1 MKLKDLHSG
10 IFIKRYKRFFVDVQL
25 DTGTIITAH
34 CPNTGRM
41 TSCLG
46 PGWPVKV
53 SYNPSKT
60 RKLSW
65 TLQLTYNGTCWIGVN
80 TWLANA
86 LVQEGLEDGVL
97 KEAFP
102 CERSIE
108 KEVKVASNTRL
119 DFCVRTKEMS
129 WYMEVKSVTYLSESG
144 YIEFPDAI
152 TTRGAKHLETLIDL
166 KKRGHGAVMLYV
178 INRCDGKAFRPA
190 ETIDSHY
197 TALLRKA
204 AQTGVLIWA
213 YKTNFEH
220 DEVVLGRPV
229 SIQLT

>member
-10 IFIKRYKRFFVDVQL
+10 IFIKRYKRFFVDIQL

-65 TLQLTYNGTCWIGVN
+65 TLQLMYNGTCWIGVN
-80 TWLANA
+80 TWLANT
-86 LVQEGLEDGVL
+86 LVQEGLEEGVL
-97 KEAFP
+97 KDAFP
-102 CERSIE
+102 RERTIE
-108 KEVKVASNTRL
+108 KEVKIANNTRL
-119 DFCVRTKEMS
+119 DFCVRTNKKS
-129 WYMEVKSVTYLSESG
+129 WYIEVKSVTYLSESG

-152 TTRGAKHLETLIDL
+152 TARGAKHLETLIDL
-166 KKRGHGAVMLYV
+166 KKNGHGAVMFYL
-178 INRCDGKAFRPA
+178 INRSDGTVIRPA

-197 TALLRKA
+197 ADLVRKA
-204 AQTGVLIWA
+204 AQIGVLIWA
-213 YKTNFEH
+213 YKTCIKH
-220 DEVVLGRPV
+220 DEVVLGP
-229 SIQLT
+229 SMPIQLT